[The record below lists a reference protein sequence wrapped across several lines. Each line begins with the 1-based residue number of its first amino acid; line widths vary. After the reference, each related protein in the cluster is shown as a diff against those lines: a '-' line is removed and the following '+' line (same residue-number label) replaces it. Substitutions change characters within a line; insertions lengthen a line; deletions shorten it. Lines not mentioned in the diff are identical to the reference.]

1 MWRAKKKDPLRYYH
15 EKPSQN
21 NDWLPQSYELISQ
34 INEELSWNN
43 FSQKKNKW
51 NVTNAT
57 LNIDLI

>member
-1 MWRAKKKDPLRYYH
+1 MT
-15 EKPSQN
+15 Q
-21 NDWLPQSYELISQ
+21 LPQNYELIGQ

-43 FSQKKNKW
+43 DLLSQNKNKW